1 MTYHSPGPARPPM
14 KIVVGSFPE
23 EAEEREIGY
32 ERFTFPDGQPHIK
45 LDEVIEQQSVDIT
58 LSITS
63 PADLFDLMLVAEI
76 LDRGENDIHLY
87 VRYLMGG
94 RMDRPI
100 DAQSPDTLRVVTSML
115 QAGTGYAFETTSVL
129 DPHSEPSTGLM
140 AAEADY
146 PFLEVFEM
154 LENYRPE
161 DVVIVIP
168 DVGAKKRVR
177 LLTAD
182 TGFDRFVQGHK
193 KRDSATGKLS
203 GFSVDD
209 IETVAGFQCIMI
221 DDLCDGGYTFTGI
234 AKLLRE
240 AGAIQVDLF
249 VTHGVFSKGRNLDGI
264 DNIYTTNS
272 Y

>member
-1 MTYHSPGPARPPM
+1 MT
-14 KIVVGSFPE
+14 ITVIPE
-23 EAEEREIGY
+23 LEDGEEEEYEIGY
-32 ERFTFPDGQPHIK
+32 EKFTFPDGQPHIRLNEHVEQK
-45 LDEVIEQQSVDIT
+45 RVEIEV
-58 LSITS
+58 SITS
-63 PADLFDLMLVAEI
+63 PADLFDLLLVTDILAHSENEI
-76 LDRGENDIHLY
+76 DLY
-87 VRYLMGG
+87 IRYLMGG
-94 RMDRPI
+94 RMDRAI
-100 DAQSPDTLRVVTSML
+100 DHQSPRTLGVVTTML
-115 QAGTGYAFETTSVL
+115 HQGTSYAFESITIL
-129 DPHSEPSTGLM
+129 DPHSNVSTMLLN
-140 AAEADY
+140 AATRY
-146 PFLEVFEM
+146 PLPEVWAM
-154 LENYRPE
+154 LDNYRSE

-168 DVGAKKRVR
+168 DDGAMERVHR
-177 LLTAD
+177 MTEG
-182 TGFDRFVQGHK
+182 TGFTRFVQGHK